1 MAGDKRVLEYGARAL
16 GLRAIDGKAVAV
28 TTGNIMRLNRP
39 HAVVLYFDIA
49 NGADDGTAGGL
60 MTIEFD
66 VFDEAEA
73 NVLYVGELVA
83 DIPIHVDLQAAVL
96 FGGGVSA
103 LASDGVLNAT
113 DAGILSVFNKVRF
126 RADVTVASNDT
137 GTCVINA
144 VAHVQ
149 E

>member
-1 MAGDKRVLEYGARAL
+1 MSSDKRVLEYGSKAL
-16 GLRAIDGKAVAV
+16 GLIAIDGKSVAA
-28 TTGNIMRLNRP
+28 TNGNIMRLNRP
-39 HAVVLYFDIA
+39 HAAVIYFDIA

-66 VFDEAEA
+66 VYDEARA
-73 NVLYVGELVA
+73 NIIFVGELVA

-103 LASDGVLNAT
+103 AASDGTIHA
-113 DAGILSVFNKVRF
+113 DADLLSIFNNVRF

-144 VAHVQ
+144 IAHVQ

>member
-1 MAGDKRVLEYGARAL
+1 MAGDKRVLEYGAKPL
-16 GLRAIDGKAVAV
+16 GLLAIDGKSVGV
-28 TTGNIMRLNRP
+28 TNGSIMKLNRP
-39 HAVVLYFDIA
+39 HAVALYFDIA

-66 VFDEAEA
+66 VYNEARDTIIF
-73 NVLYVGELVA
+73 VGELVA
-83 DIPIHVDLQAAVL
+83 DIPIHVDLQALIL
-96 FGGGVSA
+96 FGGGVTA
-103 LASDGVLNAT
+103 DTSDGTLNA
-113 DAGILSVFNKVRF
+113 DAALLSVFNNVRF

-144 VAHVQ
+144 IAHVQ

>member
-1 MAGDKRVLEYGARAL
+1 
-16 GLRAIDGKAVAV
+16 
-28 TTGNIMRLNRP
+28 MRLNRP

-60 MTIEFD
+60 MTIDFD
-66 VFDEAEA
+66 VFDEARA
-73 NVLYVGELVA
+73 NILFSGELVA
-83 DIPIHVDLQAAVL
+83 DIPIHVDAKMAII
-96 FGGGVSA
+96 FGGGVTA
-103 LASDGVLNAT
+103 KASSGTLNVTNA
-113 DAGILSVFNKVRF
+113 AILSIFNNVRF